1 MARKWA
7 YGVVGRI
14 IESVCAKTNLSTHRN
29 QSDSR
34 TADSASA
41 AAAKSKDQ
49 VKCCATLEL
58 VILSSLVVRPGV
70 IYQPLKHGICRVD
83 VHLLAAVD
91 QTLLCRGDALL
102 LFDALLYP
110 RDLLLISY
118 TVFAWLLQDFC
129 IGRTR
134 NVRRGRG
141 VETAAVEEIGRAHV

>member
-110 RDLLLISY
+110 RDLLLVSY
-118 TVFAWLLQDFC
+118 TYCPYQKVQCTSRAECRDGSG
-129 IGRTR
+129 GRWRTL
-134 NVRRGRG
+134 
-141 VETAAVEEIGRAHV
+141 